1 MEIEKLLKDSWEI
14 FQKNIVAFIVG
25 TLIAGIGSIL
35 IVTIAPLFY
44 GVTYM
49 AVKGIKGEK
58 VEISDVFAGFKVS
71 GAFVQSWIVVIIYI
85 LIMIV
90 GSMLL
95 GMVGLERLGGIVG
108 ILLIYALPLLVL
120 RGYKGADALKENF
133 ELIQKYPTETVIV
146 FLIFFAL
153 NFIGSLIIVGAL
165 ITFPLSL
172 IGYTLTAQNLTGNA
186 QPVAYI
192 ES

>member
-1 MEIEKLLKDSWEI
+1 MVEIEKLLKDSWEI

-44 GVTYM
+44 GVVYM

-58 VEISDVFAGFKVS
+58 VEIADVFAGFKVS
-71 GAFVQSWIVVIIYI
+71 GAFVQSWIVVIVY
-85 LIMIV
+85 LVLMIA

-95 GMVGLERLGGIVG
+95 GRIGGIIG
-108 ILLIYALPLLVL
+108 ILLIYALPLLVM
-120 RGYKGADALKENF
+120 REYKGADALKENF
-133 ELIQKYPTETVIV
+133 ELIQKYPADTAIV

-153 NFIGSLIIVGAL
+153 NYIGSLIIIGAL
-165 ITFPLSL
+165 ITFPLSM
-172 IGYTLTAQNLTGNA
+172 IGYTLTAKHLAGNS
-186 QPVAYI
+186 QPAAYI
-192 ES
+192 EG

>member
-1 MEIEKLLKDSWEI
+1 MEMEIEKLLKDSWEI
-14 FQKNIVAFIVG
+14 FQKNLVAFIVG

-44 GVTYM
+44 GVVYM

-58 VEISDVFAGFKVS
+58 VEIGDVFAGFKVS
-71 GAFVQSWIVVIIYI
+71 GAFVQSWIVVIVY
-85 LIMIV
+85 LVLMIA

-95 GMVGLERLGGIVG
+95 GRVGGIIG
-108 ILLIYALPLLVL
+108 ILLIYALPLLVM

-133 ELIQKYPTETVIV
+133 DLIQKYPMDTAIV
-146 FLIFFAL
+146 FLVFFAL
-153 NFIGSLIIVGAL
+153 NFIGGLIVIGVL

-172 IGYTLTAQNLTGNA
+172 IGYTLAAKTLAGNNQPTAL
-186 QPVAYI
+186 I
-192 ES
+192 E

>member
-14 FQKNIVAFIVG
+14 FQKNIVAFIIG

-58 VEISDVFAGFKVS
+58 VEISDVFAGFKVP
-71 GAFVQSWIVVIIYI
+71 GAFVQSWIVVIVY
-85 LIMIV
+85 LVLMIA

-95 GMVGLERLGGIVG
+95 GRIGGIIG
-108 ILLIYALPLLVL
+108 ILLIYALPLLVI

-133 ELIQKYPTETVIV
+133 ELIQKYPADTVIV

-153 NFIGSLIIVGAL
+153 NFIGSLIVIGAL
-165 ITFPLSL
+165 ITFPLSQ
-172 IGYTLTAQNLTGNA
+172 IGYTLTAQNLTGSK
-186 QPVAYI
+186 QPAALI